1 MLIRKKIIKKVLVSV
16 AEKNVNSACGFILY
30 QEVVPEEAVKLKR
43 KSKKWKK

>member
-16 AEKNVNSACGFILY
+16 AEKNVNSACGIFFY
-30 QEVVPEEAVKLKR
+30 QEVVPEEVTKLKR